1 MSNESP
7 DINLPV
13 IENYENPQHL
23 TYGGM
28 AELFLAWQVGATGF
42 RRQVVLKRI
51 LPQFSSD
58 ANFVQMFLNEAQI
71 ASKLSHP
78 NIVRCYD
85 VVESGSRP
93 VIVMEYIHGAT
104 VRELMVTLYR
114 KKERLFFG
122 QVVRIVSAVCDAL
135 DYAYN
140 GRGADLIPRRVI
152 HRDVTPT
159 NVLVSLDGD
168 IKLTDFGIAKAMQ
181 SDIATRTATLKGKC
195 SYMAPEIVLG
205 EPMDHRA
212 DIFSVGVMLFELTTG
227 KRLFRRE
234 TDMATMQA
242 ILRHDVPDPESIVP
256 GYPPKLKEILMKAL
270 ERRPEDRYS
279 SAGEMGA
286 ALQQCAVAEGW
297 SSERVE
303 LEDLMLRL
311 FPERK
316 NAPTRL
322 APMSSASMSV
332 AQPGSNPK
340 PGSDSGLSNPMGI
353 PQQAVVEFSD
363 SVRTQYAQ
371 HQQRRERWEI
381 WGVVVL
387 AISALFWVLAS
398 L

>member
-1 MSNESP
+1 MNSESQNSS
-7 DINLPV
+7 NLPRLD
-13 IENYENPQHL
+13 NYENPQHL
-23 TYGGM
+23 AYGGM
-28 AELFLAWQVGATGF
+28 AELFLALQVGANGF

-58 ANFVQMFLNEAQI
+58 SNFVDMFLNEARI

-78 NIVRCYD
+78 NIVRCYE
-85 VVESGSRP
+85 VLESESRP
-93 VIVMEYIHGAT
+93 VMVMEYVHGST
-104 VRELMVTLYR
+104 VRELMVALYR

-122 QVVRIVSAVCDAL
+122 QVVRIVAAVCDAL

-140 GRGADLIPRRVI
+140 GRGPDLIPRRVI

-195 SYMAPEIVLG
+195 SYMAPEVVLG

-212 DIFSVGVMLFELTTG
+212 DIFSAGVMLFELTTG

-242 ILRHDVPDPESIVP
+242 ILRHEVPDPSSIVK
-256 GYPPKLKEILMKAL
+256 GYPPKLQEILLKAL
-270 ERRPEDRYS
+270 ERRPEDRYT
-279 SAGEMGA
+279 SAGQLGSDLQEC
-286 ALQQCAVAEGW
+286 ALREGW
-297 SSERVE
+297 STERVD

-316 NAPTRL
+316 NAPTLQRNQQ
-322 APMSSASMSV
+322 SQSH
-332 AQPGSNPK
+332 SNP
-340 PGSDSGLSNPMGI
+340 PDLRALNTINPRPASEGAASNPSG
-353 PQQAVVEFSD
+353 P
-363 SVRTQYAQ
+363 T
-371 HQQRRERWEI
+371 RR
-381 WGVVVL
+381 
-387 AISALFWVLAS
+387 S
-398 L
+398 